1 MAAQG
6 RNAER
11 QYGSC
16 GVRALTQGRLSASM
30 KMSWVTLDR
39 ICAEEMLSDEKIRRL
54 VEGGNRPLRSRAGHL
69 SDEEL
74 LDKLRG
80 FGLDLDRRSLE
91 RLCEGCPST
100 SFLTPC
106 GQRRLRLL
114 RDRCEQPRW
123 GAMQPAPAGAGR
135 SSKSAAAHPGRP
147 VIATELRSSWLRAS
161 RRNDAVPSG
170 PGHPFHAQVDV
181 GSSTLPR

>member
-6 RNAER
+6 RDAER

-69 SDEEL
+69 SDEKL

-80 FGLDLDRRSLE
+80 LGLDLDCRSLE
-91 RLCEGCPST
+91 RLCEARCP
-100 SFLTPC
+100 LK
-106 GQRRLRLL
+106 
-114 RDRCEQPRW
+114 RW
-123 GAMQPAPAGAGR
+123 LAR
-135 SSKSAAAHPGRP
+135 SSAAAAS
-147 VIATELRSSWLRAS
+147 ATTAS
-161 RRNDAVPSG
+161 G
-170 PGHPFHAQVDV
+170 
-181 GSSTLPR
+181 